1 MAAHLGRVI
10 GSALRLLR
18 PHQYTKN
25 LLIFAAPGAAGRL
38 DEGSVFATTVLA
50 FLLFCAVSSAGYVVN
65 DLIDAEADRLH
76 PKKQHRPIASGAI
89 SSRRATMLF
98 VALLAIGFVVAPFVS
113 WPFAALLVAYAA
125 LSMTY
130 SNFLKRV
137 PWLELLVVSAGF
149 LLRAAA
155 GGAATDTSL
164 SAWFLVV
171 VSAGAL
177 FVITGKRLG
186 ELLTLGGNTPSRPVL
201 ASYTAGS
208 LRAVA
213 AGSALLAVGAYAA
226 WAVAEAG
233 NHTGGATGELFLKLT
248 ALPFVVAIGRYLML
262 SWRGDGEAPDVLVLR
277 DIGMLAMGALWVIL
291 YSIGLYS

>member
-1 MAAHLGRVI
+1 MTAP
-10 GSALRLLR
+10 ALRLLR

-38 DEGSVFATTVLA
+38 DEPSVFATTLLA

-76 PKKQHRPIASGAI
+76 PKKKHRPIASGAV
-89 SSRRATMLF
+89 SPRQATMLF
-98 VALLAIGFVVAPFVS
+98 VGLLAAGFVIAPFVS
-113 WPFAALLVAYAA
+113 WPFAAMLVVYAA

-130 SNFLKRV
+130 SNFLKQV
-137 PWLELLVVSAGF
+137 PWLELIIVSAGF

-164 SAWFLVV
+164 SGWFLVV

-186 ELLTLGGNTPSRPVL
+186 ELLTLGGDTPSRPVL

-208 LRAVA
+208 LRLVA

-233 NHTGGATGELFLKLT
+233 NHTGGDTGELFLKLT
-248 ALPFVVAIGRYLML
+248 AIPFFIAIGRYLTL

-277 DIGMLAMGALWVIL
+277 DIGMLAMGALWVVL
-291 YSIGLYS
+291 YAIGLYT

>member
-1 MAAHLGRVI
+1 VAAHLRRVI
-10 GSALRLLR
+10 APALRLLR

-38 DEGSVFATTVLA
+38 DEPSVFATTLLA
-50 FLLFCAVSSAGYVVN
+50 FVLFCAVSSAGYVVN
-65 DLIDAEADRLH
+65 DLLDADADRLH
-76 PKKQHRPIASGAI
+76 PKKKHRPIASGAV
-89 SSRRATMLF
+89 SPRQATILF
-98 VALLAIGFVVAPFVS
+98 IGLLAVGFVVAPFVS

-125 LSMTY
+125 LSMSY
-130 SNFLKRV
+130 SNYLKRV
-137 PWLELLVVSAGF
+137 PWVELIIVSVGF

-186 ELLTLGGNTPSRPVL
+186 ELLTLGPDTPSRPVL
-201 ASYTAGS
+201 GSYTAAS
-208 LRAVA
+208 LRGVA
-213 AGSALLAVGAYAA
+213 AGSAVLAVAAYAA
-226 WAVAEAG
+226 WAIAEAG
-233 NHTGGATGELFLKLT
+233 NHTGGDTGELFLKLT
-248 ALPFVVAIGRYLML
+248 TIPFVIAIGRYLTL

-277 DIGMLAMGALWVIL
+277 DIGMLAMGAIWVGF
-291 YSIGLYS
+291 YAFGLYA